1 MDIQRDL
8 FLGIFDEAERNLNF
22 LNIIFAA
29 LDVENRRIHGDIPL
43 ITSSFPLRGF
53 LANAK
58 RVVPM

>member
-1 MDIQRDL
+1 MDIQKDS

-22 LNIIFAA
+22 VNIIFAG
-29 LDVENRRIHGDIPL
+29 LDVENRRIHDDIRL